1 MFGFD
6 FMGLSPWLNG
16 IIFVAAAVVVWL
28 AGTRLSFMA
37 DAIAERTK
45 LGQALVGLLLL
56 AVATSLPEIGTTVS
70 AALRGNAG
78 LVTNNIFGGI
88 TLQTVMLAL
97 VDLWVVRGALTYFS
111 PRPVLLLEGVFLVLL
126 LALALAAVAAG
137 EFVMFF
143 QVGLWSVLLL
153 GAYLV
158 SLILIHRYEVNERWQ
173 PADAEARQAVE
184 DAVSAIRSDTAANS
198 PHGYGDWPLRR
209 LLLFFGVGSA
219 FILGGGVVLALVS
232 EALAEQTGLGTS
244 FVGATLL
251 AGSTSLPEL
260 STTLA
265 AARLGNYSMAISN
278 IFGSNALMVLLL
290 FVADLFYREGAILDA
305 VGASSIFAAAMGIV
319 VTAVYLAGLIEWKDR
334 TIRGMGVDSAVV
346 FGIYAGNVV
355 VLYLLR

>member
-1 MFGFD
+1 MFGID
-6 FMGLSPWLNG
+6 FMGFSPWLNG
-16 IIFVAAAVVVWL
+16 LIFVAAAALVWF
-28 AGTRLSFMA
+28 AGTRLSFIA
-37 DAIAERTK
+37 DAIAERTN
-45 LGQALVGLLLL
+45 LGQALIGLLLL
-56 AVATSLPEIGTTVS
+56 AVATSLPEIGTTIS
-70 AALRGNAG
+70 AAVSGNAS
-78 LVTNNIFGGI
+78 LATNNIFGGI

-137 EFVMFF
+137 EFVVIF

-153 GAYLV
+153 VAYVV
-158 SLILIHRYEVNERWQ
+158 SLVLIHRYEENERWQ
-173 PADAEARQAVE
+173 PVDAEARQAVE
-184 DAVSAIRSDTAANS
+184 EAVSAIRGDTVAGS
-198 PHGYGDWPLRR
+198 TYGYGDWPLRR
-209 LLLFFGVGSA
+209 LLLFFGVGSVII
-219 FILGGGVVLALVS
+219 FGGGVVLALVS

-290 FVADLFYREGAILDA
+290 FVADLFYRQGAILDV
-305 VGASSIFAAAMGIV
+305 VGASSLFAAAMGIV
-319 VTAVYLAGLIEWKDR
+319 VTTVYLAGLIEWKDR
-334 TIRGMGVDSAVV
+334 TVRGMGVDSAVV
-346 FGIYAGNVV
+346 FAIYAGNVV